1 MRRLRAAPADLLAD
15 AEHRLLLRLA
25 GDPSVEG
32 REIARRLPKDAAV
45 VPALLLLVGRDLLA
59 HDPIRVLA
67 WRVLHDDRLA
77 LPGWL
82 MPRVPPEI
90 DRDPL
95 AMALG
100 ALACGLAL
108 AYLVA
113 CLASAAV
120 RVRGWLLGIA
130 AAALVVA
137 PTLGLVAMGAAT
149 GRPYGQDGGVVQL
162 PLAIEKILSG
172 ETPYGA
178 DYSAS
183 MLGRQARVSDFW
195 AERGGNPILR
205 HHAYLPG
212 THALMLPFHLLGR
225 VTGGFD
231 PRVVTLLA
239 LAAAAALAARLAAGG
254 EARLIAAAV
263 VLVNPLVYWQQIFGA
278 NDVVIVALLLLA
290 VAVAKTGRPL
300 AAAAVVGVACA
311 TKQLAWPFAPFVLV
325 WLSGLTGWR
334 ELATPAGLRRV
345 LVPVGVAIA
354 VFAAIVLPV
363 AALDFRRFWGDVVV
377 YNVGLSGGDNY
388 PLGGTPGFGFANLLI
403 YFGKVASLRDHV
415 SFTSFYL
422 LLVPVGLLL
431 AHRQLRENTA
441 AQALLGGGTA
451 LLLSLYFSRVVHP
464 NYLILAATLLPLALL
479 MGARVAADV
488 VVAPLLLLAI
498 AVEVAEGAVFRAAWG
513 DAVASRLPAHLSGIA
528 AALAPRAGTELTV
541 DPLGLLLSAVAAG
554 LGIALLTVGV
564 LRAGPR
570 VRLALVLAAVA
581 VVVLVPTVVAMRI
594 ARASGVYRAQ
604 HPWAVAVRGV
614 PAREAWSNSFRRDPP
629 REVEAVRGWP
639 PAAPPL
645 RAVGGTRDPRLVPL
659 VLMAGAC
666 VLSAFL
672 VPGPLR
678 PLAVAVTAL
687 TPAAAIGTH
696 FGGGMLILATALL
709 GASALASRKR
719 RVGTVIVSLEGFA
732 LALAFER
739 GGGIGPANAALYFGR
754 TAPPWVFVILA
765 ALALAAAF
773 AALRGRWQAGWLA
786 TAAAALLALLWFL
799 PGVSPHEVAVPIA
812 LAAIAAMQRAGPADR
827 SVVP

>member
-1 MRRLRAAPADLLAD
+1 M
-15 AEHRLLLRLA
+15 
-25 GDPSVEG
+25 
-32 REIARRLPKDAAV
+32 
-45 VPALLLLVGRDLLA
+45 PALLLLVGRDLLA

-67 WRVLHDDRLA
+67 WRVLHDERLA
-77 LPGWL
+77 LPAWL

-90 DRDPL
+90 DRDPF

-113 CLASAAV
+113 CLAGAGV
-120 RVRGWLLGIA
+120 RLRAWLLGISA
-130 AAALVVA
+130 VALVVA
-137 PTLGLVAMGAAT
+137 PTLGLVAMGAVT

-162 PLAIEKILSG
+162 PLAIDKILSG
-172 ETPYGA
+172 ESPYGA

-212 THALMLPFHLLGR
+212 THALMLPFYLLGR
-225 VTGGFD
+225 IAGVFD
-231 PRVVTLLA
+231 PRLVTLLA
-239 LAAAAALAARLAAGG
+239 LAAAAWLAVRLVSGA

-263 VLVNPLVYWQQIFGA
+263 VLVNPLVYWQQVFGA

-290 VAVAKTGRPL
+290 VAVAKTGRPF
-300 AAAAVVGVACA
+300 AAAAVVGAACA
-311 TKQLAWPFAPFVLV
+311 TKQLAWPFAPFLLV

-334 ELATPAGLRRV
+334 ELTTPAGWRRV
-345 LVPVGVAIA
+345 LIPLVIALGVFL
-354 VFAAIVLPV
+354 VIVLPV
-363 AALDFRRFWGDVVV
+363 AALDFRRFWGDIVV
-377 YNVGLSGGDNY
+377 YNVGLPGGDNY
-388 PLGGTPGFGFANLLI
+388 PLGGTPGFGFANVLI

-415 SFTSFYL
+415 SFTPFYL
-422 LLVPVGLLL
+422 LLVPIGLLL

-441 AQALLGGGTA
+441 ATALLGGATA
-451 LLLSLYFSRVVHP
+451 LVLSLYFSRVVHP
-464 NYLILAATLLPLALL
+464 NYLILAATLLPVALL
-479 MGARVAADV
+479 MGARVAVDV

-498 AVEVAEGAVFRAAWG
+498 AVEVAEGAAFQAVWA
-513 DAVASRLPAHLSGIA
+513 DALASRVPAHLSGVA
-528 AALAPRAGTELTV
+528 GALVPRAGGDLTF

-554 LGIALLTVGV
+554 LGIALLTAGV

-570 VRLALVLAAVA
+570 VRLAMVLAAVV
-581 VVVLVPTVVAMRI
+581 VVVLVPTVVAMRV

-645 RAVGGTRDPRLVPL
+645 RAVGGARDPRLVPL

-666 VLSAFL
+666 LLAVFL

-678 PLAVAVTAL
+678 PLAVAVTLL

-696 FGGGMLILATALL
+696 FGGGILILTTALL

-719 RVGTVIVSLEGFA
+719 RVGTVIVTLEGFA
-732 LALAFER
+732 LALAFEP

-754 TAPPWVFVILA
+754 TAPPWAFVILA

-773 AALRGRWQAGWLA
+773 VALRGRWQAGWLA
-786 TAAAALLALLWFL
+786 TAAAALLAVLWFL
-799 PGVSPHEVAVPIA
+799 PGVSPHDVAIPIA
-812 LAAIAAMQRAGPADR
+812 LIAIAAMRGDAHGGGTAA
-827 SVVP
+827 S